1 MTEFVRFPRT
11 PHLVWLARQNA
22 RKDKVLA
29 PGEVREFLQRDIV
42 VEEKVDGTNIGFS
55 LDSTGALRVQSRGD
69 YLRRD
74 SHPQFQQLWSWLSAR
89 RDLLSRALSGDL
101 ILFGEWCF
109 AVHSVRY
116 DRLPDWFLAFDIYER
131 GPGSFWSTD
140 RKNRWLDDLGIKRV
154 PEIARGRFSLESLLS
169 LLGRSQV
176 GSGLMEGLYLRQD
189 SGERLAARAKIV
201 RPEFVEEIG
210 AHWSSRRLD
219 RNSLLNA

>member
-1 MTEFVRFPRT
+1 MSEFVRFPRT

-29 PGEVREFLQRDIV
+29 PGEVSEFLQRDIV
-42 VEEKVDGTNIGFS
+42 VEEKVDGTNVGFS
-55 LDSTGALRVQSRGD
+55 LDATGALRVQSRGD

-74 SHPQFQQLWSWLSAR
+74 SHPQFQPLWSWLSAR
-89 RDLLSRALSGDL
+89 RDLLSQALSDDL
-101 ILFGEWCF
+101 VLFGEWCF

-116 DRLPDWFLAFDIYER
+116 DRLPDWFLAFDLYER
-131 GPGSFWSTD
+131 GPGRFWSTD

-154 PEIARGRFSLESLLS
+154 PEIARGRFSPESLLS
-169 LLGRSQV
+169 LLGGSRV

-189 SGERLAARAKIV
+189 SGEWLAARAKIV